1 MVAPGS
7 ARREKAVKKRARIL
21 SILLAEVIAL
31 TCLWPGSTVMARQVT
46 APLDKNDPEI
56 RAVLAQIESDI
67 EKARVANK
75 IAGLSVAIVY
85 DQDVL
90 LSKGFGFADVDKKV
104 PADPTTV
111 YRVGSVTKLFTALML
126 MQLRDAGKLTL
137 DDPIEKYL
145 PEFKIKSRFPD
156 ARPAT
161 FRQVAAHYSGLPIE
175 PPMAIEYENPEKFPP
190 VEEQLKSLKDVEMI
204 VPAMSQ
210 FAYSNLGYNIMG
222 LALSRVAKQPYTQY
236 VDQHILKPL
245 GMNQS
250 GFALTESMRSRFAVG
265 YRAARPDGT
274 FEKSTY
280 PEYGMASGMLYS
292 SVDDMT
298 RFMSLFFRE
307 GPAGGKQVLGS
318 YSLREMT
325 IPVAVSTDLTRD
337 AEGKPLSLWQVGSG
351 IGWTLGLWY
360 GEQIDYKP
368 GGTKGFSCVVIINYP
383 RKLGMVVLM
392 NTEGQPVAFG
402 APALRKLTPVVV
414 KSLERSQ
421 AEALKAALPS
431 WQKYTGRYVLTD
443 PDAIRTVTFS
453 EFDVSI
459 MNQKL
464 VLTVPEIRAGSVVYM
479 KAISLEAFG
488 DNVFRVGG
496 GSFYGNFITFESGN
510 DGIIA
515 LKWRNYTF
523 NRQH

>member
-1 MVAPGS
+1 M
-7 ARREKAVKKRARIL
+7 KKSSKIL
-21 SILLAEVIAL
+21 FILLSAVIAL
-31 TCLWPGSTVMARQVT
+31 TCLWPGSTVTAQQVAAT
-46 APLDKNDPEI
+46 LDKNDPEI
-56 RAVLAQIESDI
+56 RAALAEIESGI
-67 EKARVANK
+67 EKARQEKK

-85 DQDVL
+85 DQEVL
-90 LSKGFGFADVDKKV
+90 LSKGFGFADLDKKV
-104 PADPTTV
+104 PADRTTV

-126 MQLRDAGKLTL
+126 MQLRDAGYLSL

-204 VPAMSQ
+204 VPAMSE

-222 LALSRVAKQPYTQY
+222 LALARVAKQPYTQY

-250 GFALTESMRSRFAVG
+250 GFALTESMKSHFAVG
-265 YRAARPDGT
+265 YRAASPDGT
-274 FEKSTY
+274 FEKSSY
-280 PEYGMASGMLYS
+280 PEHGMASGMLYS

-298 RFMSLFFRE
+298 QFMSLFFRE

-325 IPVAVSTDLTRD
+325 IPVAVSTDLRRD
-337 AEGKPLSLWQVGSG
+337 AEGKPLSLWRVGSG
-351 IGWTLGLWY
+351 IGWTIAVSSY
-360 GEQIDYKP
+360 GEQLDYKP
-368 GGTKGFSCVVIINYP
+368 GGTRGFSCIVYINYA

-392 NTEGQPVAFG
+392 NTEGEPSYFG
-402 APALRKLTPVVV
+402 GPALRKLTPVVV

-421 AEALKAALPS
+421 AEARKAALPS
-431 WQKYTGRYVLTD
+431 WQKYAGRYVLTD
-443 PDAIRTVTFS
+443 PNAIRTVTFS

-459 MNQKL
+459 VNQKL
-464 VLTVPEIRAGSVVYM
+464 VLTVPELQPGSVVYM
-479 KAISLEAFG
+479 KEIPLEPFG
-488 DNVFRVGG
+488 DNVFHVDG
-496 GSFYGNFITFESGN
+496 GSFYGNFITFESSN
-510 DGIIA
+510 DGSMK

-523 NRQH
+523 NQRR